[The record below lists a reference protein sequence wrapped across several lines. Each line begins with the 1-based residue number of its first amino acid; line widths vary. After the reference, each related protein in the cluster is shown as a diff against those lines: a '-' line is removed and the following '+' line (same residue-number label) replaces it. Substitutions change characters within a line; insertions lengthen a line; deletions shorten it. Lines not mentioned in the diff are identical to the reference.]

1 MLKQWLARYPWLP
14 SAVTWLAY
22 AIGVVWRWFHL
33 VIWHDPRKF
42 SLPELEGYVT
52 VAKRLAQPGYVL
64 TVADVA
70 NPPGN
75 TWLLELFLRHDP
87 SLLQQVHFNF
97 VVCALV
103 PLAVGALGWVA
114 FGKRTAQAAVVIAS
128 GYFGL
133 VDCAAYFTADVHLAL
148 VGTLTLASYLQAMK
162 LVAQPPSS
170 RRTAAFFGLAALSGL
185 LFSVAMA
192 LSLTALPAI
201 LGFCAVHL
209 LFTRGPKASRKALVL
224 AAFLAASAPL
234 TLSIA
239 SRCTAANG
247 GHFCRSTNTTE
258 AYFLLGHYDRIGT
271 IEWRDPAKPGEVVTL
286 SNQGALLHGFRT
298 VKVLA
303 SAVTD
308 QSTNSEYAWT
318 WIRRNPPSALIVS
331 LEHVWDCFSGT
342 TPWPSLISEQWIGAY
357 AAHFGFIALMLLPAL
372 IVLLDLLRERRFV
385 GLLRSTELA
394 VASPMLGV
402 CYAAFVTTG
411 QARHRIPWDGIIILL
426 GVQFYRRMKRGFDA
440 RKAGQSIDAVE
451 AAEAAKASG
460 FGEDVDGDRDA
471 EDAQE
476 ARRRVRIVGLA
487 AGALAIVGVVYG
499 IFWALPD
506 RHHFRASS
514 GAWGFPTA
522 GLVGT
527 HGDQGLFFHTA
538 EEDHPWVEIDLG
550 DVHEI
555 DRVMV
560 ENRDDMGPERAIP
573 LVVEVG
579 DAEQHYHEV
588 ARRTEAFDHWTA
600 TFARQPARYVRLSVP
615 RKTMFH
621 LKSVQA
627 R

>member
-1 MLKQWLARYPWLP
+1 MLKHWLSRYPWLP

-22 AIGVVWRWFHL
+22 ALGVVWRWFHL
-33 VIWHDPRKF
+33 AIWHDPRNF
-42 SLPELEGYVT
+42 SQPELDGYLT
-52 VAKRLAQPGYVL
+52 VARRLVQPGYVL
-64 TVADVA
+64 TASDVA

-75 TWLLELFLRHDP
+75 TWLLEFFLRHDP

-97 VVCALV
+97 LVCALL

-162 LVAQPPSS
+162 LVAEAPST
-170 RRTAAFFGLAALSGL
+170 RRTAEFVGLAALSGL
-185 LFSVAMA
+185 LFSLAMA

-209 LFTRGPKASRKALVL
+209 FFTRGPRISRKALVL
-224 AAFLAASAPL
+224 AAFLLAAAPL
-234 TLSIA
+234 TLA
-239 SRCTAANG
+239 VGARCTAAND
-247 GHFCRSTNTTE
+247 GHACRSTNTTE

-271 IEWRDPAKPGEVVTL
+271 IEWRDPAKPGDVVAL
-286 SNQGALLHGFRT
+286 NNQGALLHGFRS
-298 VKVLA
+298 VKTLA

-308 QSTNSEYAWT
+308 QATNSGYAWT
-318 WIRRNPPSALIVS
+318 WIRRNPPSAVIIS

-357 AAHFGFIALMLLPAL
+357 AAHFLFIALMLLPAL

-385 GLLRSTELA
+385 GLLRSTELV
-394 VASPMLGV
+394 VASPLLGV
-402 CYAAFVTTG
+402 CYAAFATTG
-411 QARHRIPWDGIIILL
+411 QARHRIPWDGIIIVL
-426 GVQFYRRMKRGFDA
+426 GVQFYRRMLRGFEA

-451 AAEAAKASG
+451 AAEAAKESG
-460 FGEDVDGDRDA
+460 FGEDTESDA
-471 EDAQE
+471 EDVEEVRQ
-476 ARRRVRIVGLA
+476 RVRTAGLA
-487 AGALAIVGVVYG
+487 AGALAILGLVYG

-514 GAWGFPTA
+514 GAWGFPAA

-538 EEDHPWVEIDLG
+538 EEDNPWVEIDLG

-555 DRVMV
+555 DRVLV
-560 ENRDDMGPERAIP
+560 ENRDDMDADRAIP

-588 ARRTEAFDHWTA
+588 ARRVEAFDHWTA
-600 TFARQPARYVRLSVP
+600 TFARQPARYVRLRVP